1 MIMKQIGF
9 GILPPSPAPA
19 FLRSGRRS
27 APQPPRI
34 EPDRAAPPVAN
45 FLHHVARAAWPVA
58 PLAIPEADEIDLV
71 GTETQGGTQ
80 HPAVVALVR
89 ILTLWRRTK
98 LTRRDVENAA
108 RLGGKESRAPV
119 AIGEINR
126 LFEKRRLLKRD
137 VKLKAR
143 AARERRFREQEVAA
157 AGAAANAKV
166 RRADVDVS
174 ESPGDRLNRNR
185 LLVWRKSWLATAGR
199 VDHMT
204 AEQHDLLGRL
214 RARLGHAVALR

>member
-9 GILPPSPAPA
+9 GILPPPQRPH
-19 FLRSGRRS
+19 LRNGRRS

-34 EPDRAAPPVAN
+34 EPDRAAPLVAN
-45 FLHHVARAAWPVA
+45 FLHHVARAALPVA

-71 GTETQGGTQ
+71 GTEAQGGTQ

-126 LFEKRRLLKRD
+126 LLEKR
-137 VKLKAR
+137 
-143 AARERRFREQEVAA
+143 
-157 AGAAANAKV
+157 
-166 RRADVDVS
+166 
-174 ESPGDRLNRNR
+174 
-185 LLVWRKSWLATAGR
+185 
-199 VDHMT
+199 
-204 AEQHDLLGRL
+204 
-214 RARLGHAVALR
+214 